1 MRWFREITPLFAAAL
16 EKKREIVNYLLEK
29 GAKRSISVKSN
40 FTYRFYGYYDYIT
53 PLQAAFFLDETIFD
67 EFVSD
72 DQIDVIRMLVAS
84 GADLSGLYSEGV
96 PIWMTGWRFPDHFEG
111 TCPGWCNTCY

>member
-1 MRWFREITPLFAAAL
+1 
-16 EKKREIVNYLLEK
+16 
-29 GAKRSISVKSN
+29 
-40 FTYRFYGYYDYIT
+40 
-53 PLQAAFFLDETIFD
+53 LDETIFD

-84 GADLSGLYSEGV
+84 GADPSELSSVGV

-111 TCPGWCNTCY
+111 TCPGWCNTNAIRTLIQLGMNPNGTASSGRTLLHHLTGLANFKDDVQ